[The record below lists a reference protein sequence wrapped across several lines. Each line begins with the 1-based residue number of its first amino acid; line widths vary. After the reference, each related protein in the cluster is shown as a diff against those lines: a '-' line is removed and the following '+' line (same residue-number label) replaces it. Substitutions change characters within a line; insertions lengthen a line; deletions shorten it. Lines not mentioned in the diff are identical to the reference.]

1 MASKSSRLSN
11 ETLAQAELIIA
22 AYVREQVKKG
32 IDLTKIPNPRTV
44 VEFGFGKWV
53 KGGGKYK

>member
-11 ETLAQAELIIA
+11 ETLTQAELIIA

-44 VEFGFGKWV
+44 VEFGFDRWV